1 MKLTLM
7 IEGSASA
14 IAAILA
20 SLPQDAGSGVTV
32 QHHVTNGLVPT
43 PPLPTTGAA
52 PAVVTSPLPSP
63 VPLPVAPSDDDD
75 SGPVDT
81 GAPAVD
87 SSGLPWDERI
97 HAKTKATVADGT
109 WRKKRGVDDATV
121 ASVEAILRSASP
133 PMPIMAPPVA
143 AAPIP
148 VAPPAPIPLP
158 VAMPLAGPVAAP
170 VAPPP
175 PVPYVEPAAP
185 PAPPMA
191 APAPAPV
198 PEPVAATPFAGFM
211 AKLAEQMQ
219 KPGADGLPMIHADYL
234 AGITNE
240 ISAAFAPQGVA
251 PLTVIT
257 DIKDVPPMI
266 DYAIAL
272 LTRDGR
278 W

>member
-7 IEGSASA
+7 IEGSASV

-20 SLPQDAGSGVTV
+20 SLPEGGVSVST
-32 QHHVTNGLVPT
+32 HPM
-43 PPLPTTGAA
+43 PLPHMTGAA
-52 PAVVTSPLPSP
+52 PVIVAPL
-63 VPLPVAPSDDDD
+63 PSDDDD
-75 SGPVDT
+75 NGPVNAL
-81 GAPAVD
+81 APATD
-87 SSGLPWDERI
+87 ASGLPWDERI
-97 HAKTKATVADGT
+97 HSANKATIADGT
-109 WRKKRGVDDATV
+109 WRKRRGVDAATV
-121 ASVEAILRSASP
+121 ASVEAILRSASAPVPVAAPAPIAP
-133 PMPIMAPPVA
+133 PPPVA
-143 AAPIP
+143 L
-148 VAPPAPIPLP
+148 PL
-158 VAMPLAGPVAAP
+158 AMPLAGPVAAP
-170 VAPPP
+170 VAPPL
-175 PVPYVEPAAP
+175 PVPVPVPVAAP
-185 PAPPMA
+185 PAPMPVA
-191 APAPAPV
+191 APP

-257 DIKDVPPMI
+257 DIKDTPPMI

-272 LTRDGR
+272 LERDGR